1 MPPSLR
7 ICENVTR
14 IAATAA
20 RIDAVRPLGVLFG
33 NRGHP
38 RHAAMAAF
46 STQPPQEGTLQQLGV
61 EPVGF
66 RSPMLPRY
74 RDTRGMDHVELM
86 AADGSRR

>member
-1 MPPSLR
+1 
-7 ICENVTR
+7 
-14 IAATAA
+14 
-20 RIDAVRPLGVLFG
+20 
-33 NRGHP
+33 
-38 RHAAMAAF
+38 MAAF